1 MALSSKSQTYN
12 DIKSTLSG
20 IKAEKGSITKE
31 DLTNVARSFEIDV
44 SDITGAAQEEK
55 SLLAES
61 KEMGDMFNLAPDD
74 PRRKD
79 LDKYIAGDPYG
90 GGTMGRMF
98 RRALG
103 STTEGIGY
111 LSEAVLPDEVLER
124 TSKAYD
130 YVIPKSMQR
139 DIQGYLDPYHGEGL
153 YAGLEETGGVIAS
166 YALPVGLTTK
176 VLTTTAKSTPA
187 IANTYAKLGS
197 RGKKFAKAGG
207 YGVAWAAG
215 ATLIEDPRENP
226 FDMVKAYVFEDPEAM
241 KRLEELA
248 ANPKDIEAKDYLD
261 AFIRNLAIEGLFGA
275 GVHSAGSMASALARS
290 YKQGS
295 LSSVRTAVT
304 QIGDTTR
311 GAATKIGGASRP
323 YVSKLADITEKPRR
337 RVGQYLGSRMGTD
350 DNFLRALLKR
360 ETIDEQSVIR
370 ADGYAQ
376 ELQKSIDD
384 TLPEQYKT
392 QEFYE
397 DVINK
402 ALTGD
407 EDRLTVLRGIAPD
420 VADNVKLMRDELDSL
435 STRLPI
441 GAGNLKATIDSNL
454 GVYLNRSYQF
464 FDSPAYRKELSKKIL
479 SRPNNIQRVRLINE
493 RVRKG
498 EITRQEGDD
507 LINNIT
513 DDVVDNASDY
523 IARQLGVDKTN
534 PIVQENLEKLTKT
547 EDANTFSNFMES
559 LAGKNR
565 YASSSKPLMSR
576 KDIDVSIRDL
586 LGEVKDPKE
595 NFKNTYVKLANMNA
609 QYDFLQDIAGK
620 LSIDFQNKVRRLREA
635 NPQMRQDEAIAQV
648 QKTMVDLSSDVG
660 ADKKLNWVFQG
671 AEKGDVVNPLQGVYA
686 DKAYAD
692 AIKNGFDVS
701 LNNIRPLWLKNT
713 LKGYAGLKGSSQF
726 AKTVLNVPTHGK
738 NMIGNIVMLTANGVL
753 PSGQSIGK
761 AVKTTA
767 NQLRGKNNKEL
778 ADQLAEYVSL
788 GITNSGVGLGI
799 VRRNLNEAFK
809 DADGYLSKVT
819 QFNRAKKAGKKIAD
833 VYQAEDDFFKIIHF
847 ERTKD
852 YLKKVYPTLDDN
864 AIKEMAAQRTR
875 DLMPNYRLVPKAFKT
890 TGYSPVGDFVAFPA
904 EMIRTSKNLVKYTL
918 KDAYDAGFKSSTEN
932 FNAGAL
938 RQAAATRLAGM
949 TVAGSFGDV
958 LHNTTASMF
967 GITDEQDKAM
977 TLLGA
982 PYYVNQNK
990 VYLGPIEKDE
1000 KTGHIVAPT
1009 FYLGAY
1015 DPYNIIKVGAKYAHQ
1030 RFLDGSPKSD
1040 VELDKLFTGTLEQ
1053 TLYPIVGPS
1062 MITET
1067 MRDIY
1072 NGKQDFDMPQ
1082 KDFLANSLSKVVDL
1096 FDPGYIKYFNRRSDY
1111 ENSGMSD
1118 NFYTISE
1125 GDIDVPAFFGF
1136 RRQDYDMSAGI
1147 GRNIFTPISQIKKA
1161 DRTLKNVLNNPNATS
1176 EDVLKEYKNAQKERL
1191 EGFKNLRGVLQLYK
1205 DMGYSIEGLTQ
1216 DITLGGKKRSLQPSE
1231 LELIYSADQ
1240 NVFMP
1245 SQLKPR
1251 ETFQGPLADV
1261 PTDQINNIYQQLFNS
1276 RIDPND

>member
-31 DLTNVARSFEIDV
+31 DLSNVARSFEIDV
-44 SDITGAAQEEK
+44 ADITGAAQEEK
-55 SLLAES
+55 SLLAEA
-61 KEMGDMFNLAPDD
+61 KEYGDMFNLAPDD

-79 LDKYIAGDPYG
+79 LENYIAGDPYSG
-90 GGTMGRMF
+90 GAPGRMF

-103 STTEGIGY
+103 ETVEAAGRLGEAFIPDKVGK
-111 LSEAVLPDEVLER
+111 SELVER
-124 TSKAYD
+124 MSKTFD
-130 YVIPKSMQR
+130 YVIPESVQR
-139 DIQGYLDPYHGEGL
+139 DMQGYLDPYHGEGVL
-153 YAGLEETGGVIAS
+153 AGLEETGGVLAS
-166 YALPVGLTTK
+166 YALPISLTSK
-176 VLTTTAKSTPA
+176 ALTTTARATPFVR
-187 IANTYAKLGS
+187 NTYARLGS

-215 ATLIEDPRENP
+215 ATLVEDPRENP
-226 FDMVKAYVFEDPEAM
+226 FDMVRAYVFEDPEAM
-241 KRLEELA
+241 KRLQQLA
-248 ANPKDIEAKDYLD
+248 ENPKDIEAKDYLD

-275 GVHSAGSMASALARS
+275 GVHSAGSMAQALARS

-295 LSSVRTAVT
+295 LSSVRNTVT

-311 GAATKIGGASRP
+311 GAARP

-337 RVGQYLGSRMGTD
+337 RIGQYLGSRMGTD
-350 DNFLRALLKR
+350 DNFLRSLLKR

-376 ELQKSIDD
+376 DLQKSIDD

-402 ALTGD
+402 ALMGD
-407 EDRLTVLRGIAPD
+407 EDRLTLLRGIAPD

-435 STRLPI
+435 SSRLPI

-493 RVRKG
+493 RVRTG
-498 EITRQEGDD
+498 EITRQEGDA

-513 DDVVDNASDY
+513 DDVVDNAADY
-523 IARQLGVDKTN
+523 IARQFGVDRTN
-534 PIVQENLEKLTKT
+534 PIVQETLEKLTKT

-559 LAGKNR
+559 LAGKNK

-586 LGEVKDPKE
+586 LGEVKDPTQ

-609 QYDFLQDIAGK
+609 QYDFLEDIAGQ
-620 LSIDFQNKVRRLREA
+620 LSIQFQNKVRRLREA
-635 NPQMRQDEAIAQV
+635 NPQMTQDEAIAQV
-648 QKTMVDLSSDVG
+648 QRTMVDLSSDVG
-660 ADKKLNWVFQG
+660 ADKKLNWIFQG
-671 AEKGDVVNPLQGVYA
+671 ANKGDVVNPLQGVYA

-701 LNNIRPLWLKNT
+701 LNNIRPLWLKNA
-713 LKGYAGLKGSSQF
+713 LKGYSGIKGSTQF

-738 NMIGNIVMLTANGVL
+738 NMLGNVVMLTANGIL
-753 PSGQSIGK
+753 PTGQSLSK

-767 NQLRGKNNKEL
+767 NQLRGKNNREL
-778 ADQLAEYVSL
+778 ADQLAEYVEL

-799 VRRNLNEAFK
+799 VRRNLSEAFQNP
-809 DADGYLSKVT
+809 DNYLSKVT
-819 QFNRAKKAGKKIAD
+819 GADRAIKAGKKIAD

-852 YLKKVYPTLDDN
+852 YLKKVYPNMADD
-864 AIKEMAAQRTR
+864 AIKQMAAQRTR
-875 DLMPNYRLVPKAFKT
+875 DLMPNYRLVPKAFKM
-890 TGYSPVGDFVAFPA
+890 TGYSPIGDFVAFPA
-904 EMIRTSKNLVKYTL
+904 EMIRTSKNLVKYTF
-918 KDAYDAGFKSSTEN
+918 KDAMEAGFKSSDEN
-932 FNAGAL
+932 FNASAM
-938 RQAAATRLAGM
+938 RQVAATRLAGM

-958 LHNTTASMF
+958 LHNATMSMF

-990 VYLGPIEKDE
+990 VYLGPVERDE
-1000 KTGHIVAPT
+1000 KTGHIVSPT

-1015 DPYNIIKVGAKYAHQ
+1015 DPYNIIKVAAKFAHQ
-1030 RFLDGSPKSD
+1030 IFLDGSPKSD

-1062 MITET
+1062 MLTET
-1067 MRDIY
+1067 MKDIIS
-1072 NGKQDFDMPQ
+1072 GKQDFDMPQ
-1082 KDFLANSLSKVVDL
+1082 KEFLANSLSKVVDL
-1096 FDPGYIKYFNRRSDY
+1096 FDPGYLKYFKRRSDY

-1125 GDIDVPAFFGF
+1125 GDVDIPAFFGF

-1147 GRNIFTPISQIKKA
+1147 GRNIFTPISKIKKA

-1176 EDVLKEYKNAQKERL
+1176 EDVFAEYKNAQKERL
-1191 EGFKNLRGVLQLYK
+1191 EGFKELRGVLQLYK
-1205 DMGYSIEGLTQ
+1205 DMGYSVNGLTQ
-1216 DITLGGKKRSLQPSE
+1216 DITLGGKKRALQPSE

-1240 NVFMP
+1240 NIFIP

-1261 PTDQINNIYQQLFNS
+1261 PTDQINNLYQQLFNS